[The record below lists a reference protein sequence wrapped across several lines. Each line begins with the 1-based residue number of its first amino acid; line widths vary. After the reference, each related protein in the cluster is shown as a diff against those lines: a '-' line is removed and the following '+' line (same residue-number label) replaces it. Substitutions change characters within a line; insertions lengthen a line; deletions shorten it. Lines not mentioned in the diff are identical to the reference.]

1 MSKPTTYAEFLD
13 LYLYLDRD
21 GVRYKYFRN
30 RQGKEMLQN
39 LRKGFFQDLDKQR
52 RQYGPEGWV
61 LLECEQLDSSH
72 LGERAVLPFGENN
85 RLKKIPVGPISLR
98 GLASDMSVAIAI
110 LYRDQL
116 PERDPH
122 AE

>member
-1 MSKPTTYAEFLD
+1 MSKPTTYTEFLN

-21 GVRYKYFRN
+21 DV
-30 RQGKEMLQN
+30 RQGEEMLQN

-61 LLECEQLDSSH
+61 LVECEQLDSSR
-72 LGERAVLPFGENN
+72 LGERVVLPFGENN
-85 RLKKIPVGPISLR
+85 TLKKIPVGPVSPR
-98 GLASDMSVAIAI
+98 GMASDMSVVVAV